1 MHIIDSMWDSPDE
14 RSQCEGAN
22 SPPPPEDNKLKEAN
36 ANGDAVKPKPNMADI
51 TP

>member
-14 RSQCEGAN
+14 RSQCEDAA
-22 SPPPPEDNKLKEAN
+22 PPPDTKHKESD
-36 ANGDAVKPKPNMADI
+36 ANGDAVKPKPNVSDI

>member
-14 RSQCEGAN
+14 RSQCEDA
-22 SPPPPEDNKLKEAN
+22 PPDEKHKDA
-36 ANGDAVKPKPNMADI
+36 ANGDAVKPKPNVSNI